1 MNTVKN
7 KVQIVGNVGSTPELK
22 IVNNKKLTKL
32 SVAVNE
38 YKRYTNGETRTKT
51 NWHTITVWGKLA
63 EQVCKHTKKGTKILV
78 AGKLKN
84 RVYTN
89 KLGKKLA
96 LTEIV
101 ANEVVINYT
110 KQAA

>member
-1 MNTVKN
+1 MKAIKN
-7 KVQIVGNVGSTPELK
+7 QVQIIGNVGNTPELK
-22 IVNNKKLTKL
+22 IINNKKLTKL

-51 NWHTITVWGKLA
+51 YWHTITVWGKLA
-63 EQVCKHTKKGTKILV
+63 EQVCNLTKKGTKVLV

-84 RVYTN
+84 REYTN
-89 KLGKKLA
+89 KLGKKLS